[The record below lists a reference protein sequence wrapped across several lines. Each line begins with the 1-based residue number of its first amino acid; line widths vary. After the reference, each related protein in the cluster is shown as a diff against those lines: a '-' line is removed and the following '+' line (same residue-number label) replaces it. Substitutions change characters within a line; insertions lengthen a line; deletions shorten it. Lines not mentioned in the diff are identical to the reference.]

1 MGDLRHRRD
10 IEHIEARVTERLGE
24 QQPGRRPDTGAPGVE
39 IAWIDEARVE
49 AEAAQ
54 GVVQEV
60 VRPTVER
67 SAREN
72 VGPGTSQGRH
82 CEVQRR
88 LTARGG
94 EGADP
99 AVQRGDAFLQD
110 GGRRVGDARI
120 DMTRALHVEERGGL
134 VGVLEDIG
142 GGLEDRRRPRT
153 RDGIGPLT
161 GMEAERIEA
170 WEAWRCQR

>member
-1 MGDLRHRRD
+1 MHHEVGTEVERSLQIRRRERAIDQQRQPCLVGDLRHRRD

-54 GVVQEV
+54 RVVQEV

-72 VGPGTSQGRH
+72 MGSS
-82 CEVQRR
+82 
-88 LTARGG
+88 
-94 EGADP
+94 
-99 AVQRGDAFLQD
+99 
-110 GGRRVGDARI
+110 
-120 DMTRALHVEERGGL
+120 
-134 VGVLEDIG
+134 
-142 GGLEDRRRPRT
+142 
-153 RDGIGPLT
+153 T
-161 GMEAERIEA
+161 G
-170 WEAWRCQR
+170 